1 MSAGLVTFGEALASF
16 RTSSGKLR
24 HATTVDVGIAG
35 AEATV
40 AVGVSRLGAPA
51 TWMGRIGADEPGAL
65 VLTRL
70 REEGVDTSA
79 AITDRQ
85 APTGLVLRDF
95 RSRDASRAAFYRNG
109 SAGPRLAPEDLREDL
124 IAAAGVLHLSGS
136 TAALSESADE
146 ATFTAAEIATDA
158 GVPVSLALDHRPA
171 LWHDED
177 ARDTLLELLA
187 HADIVF
193 ARTDEARL
201 LGFDG
206 DAEALTTELAKLGP
220 DEVIVTQG
228 PRGAV
233 AEISGARYDVP
244 AYPVHEI
251 DADGTDEAFIA
262 GYLADLLAGAPADRR
277 VRTAA
282 ACRAAAMSVPGAADS
297 LPERTDLIDLPRQHR
312 LTRTPAS

>member
-85 APTGLVLRDF
+85 APTG
-95 RSRDASRAAFYRNG
+95 
-109 SAGPRLAPEDLREDL
+109 
-124 IAAAGVLHLSGS
+124 
-136 TAALSESADE
+136 
-146 ATFTAAEIATDA
+146 
-158 GVPVSLALDHRPA
+158 
-171 LWHDED
+171 
-177 ARDTLLELLA
+177 TLLELLA